1 MARVTLREFGRK
13 LDKLNRCVNNNDWK
27 IVPLKLAEGLMK
39 RRVFN
44 DGKATDGSLVGSPAV
59 AQAPRRG
66 VYSQSHGRR
75 RRTRGRQIGKKD
87 LFLEGDLSR
96 SLTVGTSRGEPV
108 MGLSNARAR
117 LIAEAQQNQTKKDIF
132 RTSKDEA
139 RKIARSAARELQ
151 QCLNRNSR

>member
-44 DGKATDGSLVGSPAV
+44 DGKATDGSLIGSPPV
-59 AQAPRRG
+59 AQAPRQG
-66 VYSQSHGRR
+66 VYSRSHGKRR
-75 RRTRGRQIGKKD
+75 RSRGRQIGKKD

-117 LIAEAQQNQTKKDIF
+117 LIAEAQQDQTNKEIF

-139 RKIARSAARELQ
+139 RKVARAAARELQ
-151 QCLNRNSR
+151 QCLNRNSK